1 VDISEAAVKARSENL
16 SEHVST
22 LALTNDAELP
32 ANQRLDKFY
41 KFVDVSEVDGWSHSL
56 LNGLFSTGHKVWWY
70 SQHRS
75 QR

>member
-1 VDISEAAVKARSENL
+1 MDVSEAAVKARSENL

-41 KFVDVSEVDGWSHSL
+41 KFVDVSEM
-56 LNGLFSTGHKVWWY
+56 VWIVEWFLEK
-70 SQHRS
+70 
-75 QR
+75 